1 MTEGSIWGILYLQN
15 VLPFCVL
22 SHFSC
27 VPTLCNPMDCSPLS
41 MGFSRQECWSR
52 LPCPPPGDLP
62 NPGIEP
68 RSPAL
73 QVDSLPSKTQ
83 GKPSALLCTC
93 ILMSLCSVHITPSLP
108 SPTPICLLQVAR
120 HGRTW
125 SWPGGIFSFCF
136 SSWFPAGEFSWF
148 RVGRC
153 SGQSNEQIHPNR
165 CTEIEIQT

>member
-41 MGFSRQECWSR
+41 MGFSRQEYWSR

-73 QVDSLPSKTQ
+73 QVDSLPSKPP
-83 GKPSALLCTC
+83 GKPMYHTERKSKTC
-93 ILMSLCSVHITPSLP
+93 VCVYII
-108 SPTPICLLQVAR
+108 PIENRIKLKKVFCPLFTEKGAVPRVA
-120 HGRTW
+120 
-125 SWPGGIFSFCF
+125 PV
-136 SSWFPAGEFSWF
+136 FP
-148 RVGRC
+148 
-153 SGQSNEQIHPNR
+153 QSRP
-165 CTEIEIQT
+165 CKVS